1 MNYTVGY
8 AASAFEKDIY
18 DSIKY
23 AKENNFKAV
32 ELNVNMPIFF
42 PENFSL
48 EEREKI
54 KKYAEENNIT
64 ITLHGPEDITFLQ
77 LQDGINTASMNRVK
91 EVIDFANDIGAKFLT
106 LHIGASVCFTLTDKK
121 IYIDEMFYE
130 KYKKRLE
137 ENLLD
142 IISYSKNKVSICIE
156 NSGRFPEVLVQE
168 TLNKFIRE
176 YDLYLTWDIGHSY
189 KNIYNEVEFF
199 IKNKDKIRVSHV
211 HDNNGKSDH
220 QILGEGNVDIK
231 KHFDIIGENAIYI
244 LEVRPRENATISLE
258 KLEKI
263 LK

>member
-1 MNYTVGY
+1 MNYIVGY
-8 AASAFEKDIY
+8 AASAFEKNIY
-18 DSIKY
+18 DSINY
-23 AKENNFKAV
+23 AKENGFKAV

-54 KKYAEENNIT
+54 KNYAKEHNII

-77 LQDGINTASMNRVK
+77 LQDGINIASINRIK
-91 EVIDFANDIGAKFLT
+91 DVIDFANDIEAKFLT

-137 ENLLD
+137 ENLLE
-142 IISYSKNKVSICIE
+142 IINYSKDKVKICIE

-168 TLNKFIRE
+168 TLSEFIKK

-189 KNIYNEVEFF
+189 KNVYNEVDFF
-199 IKNKDKIRVSHV
+199 IKNKNKIRVSHV

-220 QILGEGNVDIK
+220 QILGEGNIDIK
-231 KHFDIIGENAIYI
+231 KHFEIIGENVIYI
-244 LEVRPRENATISLE
+244 LEVRPRENATTSLK